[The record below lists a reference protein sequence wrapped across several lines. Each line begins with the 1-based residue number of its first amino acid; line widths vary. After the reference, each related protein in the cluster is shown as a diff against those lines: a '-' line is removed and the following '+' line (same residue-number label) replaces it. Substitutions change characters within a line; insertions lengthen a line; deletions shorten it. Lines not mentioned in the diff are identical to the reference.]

1 MAPFERHLAGC
12 AACAA
17 EVRRLRET
25 AARLALPLAEPPPG
39 GLWPRIVSAARLLR
53 APRPISP
60 ASWPSSPPPPPAA
73 HVSPEDAT
81 VRLRRPPRGSGGVEE
96 GRAGGRRDGRRR
108 AGTVAL
114 PRVTAAAMAAT
125 AAATAAAVLLGVAAR
140 DARGDL
146 AASRAREREVAAVL
160 AAPDARTVRR
170 PVASGGV
177 GTLVVSRA
185 RGSVV
190 FASAGLPRLP
200 ASRVYELWLM
210 GPGGSRPAGLLD
222 TGPGAG
228 PVPGA
233 GDGQAGPVPI
243 RVREGDTRMGLTVEP
258 AGGSRR
264 PTTRP
269 LLLAD
274 LPSS

>member
-1 MAPFERHLAGC
+1 VTDELHALSGAYAVHALPEGEVVLFERHLAEC

-25 AARLALPLAEPPPG
+25 AALLALPLAEPPPAR
-39 GLWPRIVSAARLLR
+39 LWPRVLSAARLLR
-53 APRPISP
+53 MRR
-60 ASWPSSPPPPPAA
+60 PAA
-73 HVSPEDAT
+73 AEDAT
-81 VRLRRPPRGSGGVEE
+81 VRLRRPPTRPAGAGDDRARGRG
-96 GRAGGRRDGRRR
+96 DRRR
-108 AGTVAL
+108 GARAVAL
-114 PRVTAAAMAAT
+114 S
-125 AAATAAAVLLGVAAR
+125 AAAVTAVAATVAAVVLGVAAQ

-170 PVASGGV
+170 PVASGGT
-177 GTLVVSRA
+177 GTLVVSRR
-185 RGSVV
+185 RGSAV

-210 GPGGSRPAGLLD
+210 GPEGARPAGLLA
-222 TGPGAG
+222 P
-228 PVPGA
+228 
-233 GDGQAGPVPI
+233 GDGQAGPLPV
-243 RVREGDTRMGLTVEP
+243 RMREGDARVGLTVEP

-274 LPSS
+274 LPPA

>member
-1 MAPFERHLAGC
+1 MTEELHALSGAYAVHALPEAEAVLFERHLAGC

-25 AARLALPLAEPPPG
+25 AARLALPLAEPPPAR
-39 GLWPRIVSAARLLR
+39 LWPRVLSAARLLR
-53 APRPISP
+53 A
-60 ASWPSSPPPPPAA
+60 
-73 HVSPEDAT
+73 
-81 VRLRRPPRGSGGVEE
+81 RRPVPHR
-96 GRAGGRRDGRRR
+96 RGRRGRRQG
-108 AGTVAL
+108 AATVAL
-114 PRVTAAAMAAT
+114 AAVSV
-125 AAATAAAVLLGVAAR
+125 AAAVVAVVLGMAAR

-146 AASRAREREVAAVL
+146 DAARAREREVAAVL

-170 PVASGGV
+170 PVASGGM

-200 ASRVYELWLM
+200 ASRVYELWLT
-210 GPGGSRPAGLLD
+210 GPGGARPAALLD
-222 TGPGAG
+222 PGPGG
-228 PVPGA
+228 
-233 GDGQAGPVPI
+233 GPVPI
-243 RVREGDTRMGLTVEP
+243 RVREGDARLGLTVEP
-258 AGGSRR
+258 AGGSER

-274 LPSS
+274 LPPA